1 MTVFKPVDN
10 TCHNLVHFPIASEK
24 SNQEGLSKVIKKI
37 AKLAFI
43 ALAAAFSAA
52 ALAGIAFFASSTVVI
67 AISFAVIGAA
77 LGGAIAFFSMKE
89 KPKIKKEAIVLIEEQ
104 PKEKTDTEEV
114 PQKSKPDSERISDF
128 SQKLTNEFDLGKV
141 LSKDPYLTKKNS
153 EEIFIKKEFF
163 VEEEM
168 PTEFKPK
175 KEEKPKVKKQK
186 IVLTAGENQSLLNA
200 IALARQSHLIHKGLI
215 NQSPQEKLKA
225 YKNFVTEIFVEIE
238 NIDCKEEKKS
248 DLKRE
253 AMHLIKKELTS
264 VIFAAYKKENSQN
277 FLTFAEDQIN
287 QLIFDEECQQII
299 HQAVFK
305 QFVYAQIKQANLF
318 DNDSLASDHAPVME
332 LIKENVNGSSY
343 QTNSEQW
350 LEKAH
355 KIFARQAV
363 AQFIVQFQQSGAQ
376 PEDKTR
382 PSLTAFVQTYLPR
395 FDATL
400 HWKKIEQAVFNDYF
414 KAQLNQVS
422 SQISVAEKQ
431 RIPIDKKTIVQ
442 KLYMIINIDFPG
454 IIQSDL
460 IENYLNLQKIS
471 EEIVEDNKDL
481 LKQAL
486 QSTKVQTQSS
496 KNLGDEKNKR
506 SLEEEAQSK
515 NQIIKELLSL
525 KKQLKDLSKEL
536 VKD

>member
-114 PQKSKPDSERISDF
+114 PQK
-128 SQKLTNEFDLGKV
+128 
-141 LSKDPYLTKKNS
+141 SKDPYLTKKNS